1 MKTTTNYHIAGG
13 ASTDA
18 TSTENPTTN
27 DTTNDNK
34 KDLGFSSRIGK
45 SLQSASDTATKSIGK
60 IKDVAEK
67 TGNIASKV
75 ASTADYIS
83 DTTKSAY
90 NAAGTMKNIASK
102 ATDAATGF
110 AQKAKGAAQSLAQS
124 VDVLGVY
131 PTSPTTP
138 SAPKMLQDFSPNQK
152 NKNKPNVMGNYNNS
166 KTPQLDVYDK
176 EDVSDSDDDNV
187 TFENIAS
194 VTRKAGEKVYDSGS
208 NLLITQFTLMLDKTI
223 DLVTYFSLGYRSL
236 NSVDKEEIINN
247 LKGKRD
253 MLMQIAFDPVGQ
265 QLVKD
270 MSFALATII
279 SEIIDAAGPPL
290 SIAQQKLADN
300 IGSGVDKVS
309 ARIMQ
314 SLRNMIR
321 ILPGAGD
328 AFIIMENVFKI
339 GQIATEMGKTAA
351 KTSQTFANTYNDIRE
366 KTIDNPIIKEQLDFF
381 SNSTKEFQHLRNKI
395 AGKMGDNIPNKG
407 SDDPDSQ
414 IKTGIKNTGK
424 KFASDIDAT
433 TNQIQKQQKEDI
445 LAQSVQDRKERDKR
459 RADLRSSGQSQSGG
473 KSKGKGKKGKKGK
486 IKHYNK
492 YVFRTRKKCHN
503 GRKIN
508 KLTSTRKRLCN

>member
-1 MKTTTNYHIAGG
+1 MQTTTNYHIAGG

-34 KDLGFSSRIGK
+34 KDLGFSSSVGK

-67 TGNIASKV
+67 KGNIASKV

-102 ATDAATGF
+102 ATDAA
-110 AQKAKGAAQSLAQS
+110 KSAAQSLAQS

-131 PTSPTTP
+131 PTSSTTP
-138 SAPKMLQDFSPNQK
+138 SAPKMLQDFSHNQQNKNK

-166 KTPQLDVYDK
+166 KTPQPDVYDK

-187 TFENIAS
+187 TFENIAG

-253 MLMQIAFDPVGQ
+253 MLMQIAYDPVGQ

-279 SEIIDAAGPPL
+279 SEIIDAAGPQL
-290 SIAQQKLADN
+290 STAQQKLTDT
-300 IGSGVDKVS
+300 IGSGFDKVS
-309 ARIMQ
+309 GRMMQ
-314 SLRNMIR
+314 SIRNMIR

-339 GQIATEMGKTAA
+339 GQIATDMGKTAA

-366 KTIDNPIIKEQLDFF
+366 KTIDNPIIKEQLNFF

-395 AGKMGDNIPNKG
+395 AGKIGDDIPNKG

>member
-1 MKTTTNYHIAGG
+1 MVY
-13 ASTDA
+13 
-18 TSTENPTTN
+18 E
-27 DTTNDNK
+27 NK
-34 KDLGFSSRIGK
+34 KDLDANYSQPPIVQNAGQGQLEKVGRDVTGLAKDALGVASGAMDKISS
-45 SLQSASDTATKSIGK
+45 
-60 IKDVAEK
+60 K
-67 TGNIASKV
+67 TG
-75 ASTADYIS
+75 DFIS
-83 DTTKSAY
+83 
-90 NAAGTMKNIASK
+90 GVASK
-102 ATDAATGF
+102 AKSAINT
-110 AQKAKGAAQSLAQS
+110 
-124 VDVLGVY
+124 VGVY
-131 PTSPTTP
+131 PNSLSATTP
-138 SAPKMLQDFSPNQK
+138 KAPIMLQDFSHKQN
-152 NKNKPNVMGNYNNS
+152 NNNKPTILGNNA

-208 NLLITQFTLMLDKTI
+208 NLLVTQFTFMLDKTI

-236 NSVDKEEIINN
+236 NSVDKEEIISN

-253 MLMQIAFDPVGQ
+253 MLMKIAYDPVGQ
-265 QLVKD
+265 KLVKD
-270 MSFALATII
+270 MSFALATIM

-351 KTSQTFANTYNDIRE
+351 KTSQTFANTYNDIKD

-395 AGKMGDNIPNKG
+395 AGKMGDGIPNKG

-424 KFASDIDAT
+424 KFASDIDAA
-433 TNQIQKQQKEDI
+433 TNQIQTQQKDAI
-445 LAQSVQDRKERDKR
+445 LAQSVQDRKERVKR

-473 KSKGKGKKGKKGK
+473 KSKGKGKKGK

-492 YVFRTRKKCHN
+492 YVFRTRKNCHN

-508 KLTSTRKRLCN
+508 KLTSTRKRVCN

>member
-18 TSTENPTTN
+18 TSTENP
-27 DTTNDNK
+27 TTNDNK

-67 TGNIASKV
+67 TGNIASNV

-102 ATDAATGF
+102 ATDMATGF

-395 AGKMGDNIPNKG
+395 AGKMGDDIPNKG

-424 KFASDIDAT
+424 KFASDIDAA
-433 TNQIQKQQKEDI
+433 TNQIQTQQKEDI

-459 RADLRSSGQSQSGG
+459 RADLRSAGQSQSGG
-473 KSKGKGKKGKKGK
+473 KSKGKGKKGK

-508 KLTSTRKRLCN
+508 KLTSTRKRVCN